1 MSGPL
6 ALKTKFVSGGKR
18 DVTKDKIDA
27 NATLKKEVG
36 GEMIEKRKKRKKD
49 LVSLSE
55 RESER
60 EREQVLV

>member
-1 MSGPL
+1 M
-6 ALKTKFVSGGKR
+6 
-18 DVTKDKIDA
+18 TKDKIDA

-55 RESER
+55 RE
-60 EREQVLV
+60 REQVLV